1 MCMQRV
7 VYETHERDVHLG
19 HLPLTE
25 MFGCQTRKAKQ
36 AGIRLLVNHRMSSEI
51 YVRSHMLK
59 VIDPTEQGENL
70 GM

>member
-1 MCMQRV
+1 MCKQRV
-7 VYETHERDVHLG
+7 VYETHVQDVHLG
-19 HLPLTE
+19 HLILIE
-25 MFGCQTRKAKQ
+25 LFGRQTRKAKQ
-36 AGIRLLVNHRMSSEI
+36 AGVQLLVNHRMSSEI